1 MNTSN
6 GGVIDETRRHP
17 YLLPTRRAMTTLR
30 RLLFGLIAVALILG
44 DQPARAEGIT
54 GEIQVVSLSS
64 KDKRVQRSL
73 TGVSIYVEH
82 EITNEV
88 TAFMVGY
95 HDQEFRS
102 ATIGLAR
109 KLGDWQLGLGVG
121 HASFDDMSHQVIN
134 PWADY
139 ADDDYKGYL
148 HYESYR
154 NGSTHSDFMKG
165 YALKHFGAI
174 SLGVHGE
181 RDFGVGP
188 RIEAKL
194 ADGLKLWGVV
204 PVAHRPK
211 VGAMKAMIGLSAEF

>member
-1 MNTSN
+1 MHHRT
-6 GGVIDETRRHP
+6 GH
-17 YLLPTRRAMTTLR
+17 LPTAGRAMTSLR
-30 RLLFGLIAVALILG
+30 NLLHGLIAVVLILG
-44 DQPARAEGIT
+44 GQAARAEGVT
-54 GEIQVVSLSS
+54 GEIQVVSVAS
-64 KDKRVQRSL
+64 KDTHVQRSL
-73 TGVSIYVEH
+73 TEISAYLEYGLTDDVS
-82 EITNEV
+82 
-88 TAFMVGY
+88 AFAVGY

-121 HASFDDMSHQVIN
+121 HASFDDMSHQVFN
-134 PWADY
+134 PWAYY

-148 HYESYR
+148 HYEYYR

-165 YALKHFGAI
+165 YALKRFGAI